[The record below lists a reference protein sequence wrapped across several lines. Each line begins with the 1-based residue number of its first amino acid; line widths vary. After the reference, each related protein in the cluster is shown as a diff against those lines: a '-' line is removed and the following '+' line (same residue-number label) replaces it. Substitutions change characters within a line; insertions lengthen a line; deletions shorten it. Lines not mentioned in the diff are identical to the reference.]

1 MVWEVLRQEEFSP
14 LKNAD
19 SAKKDTPATARAD
32 LYALHRTYITRAGGL
47 INGRTRGSVGS
58 ARTGGSDENNGEVT
72 CEISPLVTYDGEG
85 LEAIVAGRMMTPP
98 ILICSDQEHGHSHK
112 KVANGGLVC
121 GDSQGGSACSR

>member
-1 MVWEVLRQEEFSP
+1 MVWEVMRQEEFSP

-19 SAKKDTPATARAD
+19 PAKKDTPATARAD

-47 INGRTRGSVGS
+47 IDCRTKGSV
-58 ARTGGSDENNGEVT
+58 ATGRSSSTEEPQSEIT

-112 KVANGGLVC
+112 NLANGGLVC
-121 GDSQGGSACSR
+121 GDS

>member
-1 MVWEVLRQEEFSP
+1 MVWEVMRQEEFSP

-19 SAKKDTPATARAD
+19 TAKKDTPATARAD
-32 LYALHRTYITRAGGL
+32 LYALHRSYIIRAGGL
-47 INGRTRGSVGS
+47 IDGRTKGSI
-58 ARTGGSDENNGEVT
+58 ATGRNSSSDEPQTEIT

-121 GDSQGGSACSR
+121 GDS